1 MYRGLNTSDTSSWQI
16 HLETTQLYLTPNG
29 AYEHIKESVIEYL
42 ETAYKISHPDLNAER
57 AEALRERGIVAQSP
71 FIEATPAFPT
81 DKKLAELERNRSDI
95 LPQGL
100 AELVQ
105 HGVPVDRFPLYV
117 HQQASLLQAYS
128 DKPNLMVATG
138 TGSGKTECFLLPIL
152 SDILREAISWKEPT
166 APPQPGRYDG
176 ERNVWLHSR
185 RHESRPAALRSIVL
199 YPMNALVNDQLSR
212 LRRILA
218 RNMSPDWQRRNLN
231 GNVIHFAMYTGMS
244 RPTGSWSQEGRRQQ
258 FDKYIQQ
265 IAADWKVLREDL
277 KDTGMWA
284 RPQSPEML
292 CRWDVQM
299 APPDILVTN
308 YSMLEYMLIRPIE
321 NQIFEATRL
330 WLAEH
335 PEARFT
341 LVLDEAHTYT
351 GAKGTEVAY
360 LVRRLKER
368 LGLPNGSPQF
378 RAIATTASVPDMSRA
393 EKSLYRFISDLFDEP
408 EDRFS
413 LIKATATTD
422 ALPERVSTGKAF
434 HAFKAFHQNFDVQA
448 PFPAIERLANALDLG
463 AVDSTLDPQVAL
475 FNLLEHSQDVTW
487 TRQRT
492 ARKATLLNDLSAELW
507 PQLGEAQEKEE
518 ATSGILSAGSFA
530 RPSETTDTPPL
541 LSMRIHAFFRGIG
554 GIWACMNPECPEVHP
569 KFRHIDRERPV
580 GKLYLD
586 PRPWCSDQCG
596 GRVLE
601 VFSCRHCG
609 LLFLGGIPDATQGS
623 LWPWSDDLS
632 GERQD
637 VREYRIFG
645 VESPYPD
652 AITEHRS
659 IKTTL
664 SCHPNAPYH
673 RLSFE
678 IEEARERDSTGIERI
693 VSPFPQKCPRCQAYR
708 QPGVEGREVIEPLRT
723 RGPRAF
729 SAVVEDAFRVQPRA
743 RHGVL
748 PNYGRK
754 ALLFTDSRQDAAIL
768 AADLRTYHH
777 TDLFRQLLYRVLHQC
792 ARCAGGGNIEE
803 TGPYIIGQQQEIE
816 VVTCPECSGSGISPS
831 PQPLSFEE
839 VRARVIGLQIHQEI
853 DPTNQKVSKFFT
865 ERNTGSIDADK
876 KAEMAFNV
884 ALRREISEDTFALEP
899 LGLASWRIQLPE
911 NTGAFTPLSVE
922 ETQIF
927 IRSVARILATENVIL
942 PPEPHKPWEWPA
954 DQVKEYEMNVII
966 PASKRV
972 GKAIPYN
979 LSHFRKLGRYVIA
992 VSRALVVQ
1000 ERLANDTA
1008 AQRWVD
1014 ELHWPLWKAL
1024 TGFKV
1029 LEWAGAK
1036 IDNQIPQGLR
1046 LEKFELH
1053 PITSGLVHQCQACAY
1068 VMSETLCDVCI
1079 RCGQPTNVT
1088 PASSIRSY
1096 YRRAAQYSL
1105 PDIGFD
1111 DPYPI
1116 RAIEHTAQIPGAEA
1130 RDIER
1135 WFQDLFHDHQ
1145 NRADHRI
1152 DVLSVTTTMEMGI
1165 DIGSLLSVGM
1175 RNVPPTV
1182 ANYQQRAGRAGRR
1195 GSSIA
1200 TVLTFAQQ
1208 RSHDQYYFASPPE
1221 IVSEPP
1227 RVPSL
1232 YLRNE
1237 VIARR
1242 HVRSICLQSF
1252 FYQEL
1257 RGYSNSNLFDAWGS
1271 VSDFANHS
1279 FATKIQHYLSTN
1291 RAPLSIRCRD
1301 ILPPELAPLVGG
1313 WLDNLLVEVQE
1324 VVSRQEAKTGLLE
1337 ALMISG
1343 LLPKYAFPVDVVG
1356 MSIPD
1361 IDAQIEGSD
1370 SDNDDDTMQRDLKI
1384 ALAEYA
1390 PGAEVVR
1397 GAFPKTYIYK
1407 SAGVYN
1413 SFEATPN
1420 YHPTG
1425 LVVECADCQAIE
1437 LLAINQ
1443 MQPVQ
1448 CRECH
1453 GFNLLP
1459 MPYLRPR
1466 GFTVD
1471 AALPEAGRVEYEGGG
1486 RERAGYATPAR
1497 LQVGETSLHNGQ
1509 SCATFAPN
1517 LYTHVRVGE
1526 LFMCN
1531 KGVDRQFPGFL
1542 ICPTCGRALDPD
1554 DSGAHTYPANV
1565 PPHRGY
1571 PRGPRAGERCPNR
1584 KNINNQV
1591 LLGHKFYSEV
1601 ILFGVD
1607 LPEHLDAP
1615 FLEPAGRA
1623 VWYSFGTLLADA
1635 ANRVLQINVG
1645 ELKVG
1650 IRSINRGA
1658 GRIHGEVFI
1667 YDDVPGG
1674 AGYARAIQSNLE
1686 EILNKALALGRHCPN
1701 PDCTGACYHCLY
1713 EYGNQMLHPF
1723 LDRRLGVAVLEFLL
1737 EGKSP
1742 VLSMA
1747 DMLRYANGFVEFARS
1762 TWTIEPGASIAS
1774 YYFPYILKDTAH
1786 QQYGLWVL
1794 HPLLAKP
1801 VAQTMHAILAE
1812 HRIRC
1817 AVHYSFDLERRPFW
1831 VHNHFIRES

>member
-1 MYRGLNTSDTSSWQI
+1 M
-16 HLETTQLYLTPNG
+16 YLTPNG

-42 ETAYKISHPDLNAER
+42 ETAYKISHPDVAAER
-57 AEALRERGIVAQSP
+57 AEALRERGVVAQSP

-81 DKKLAELERNRSDI
+81 GKKLVELEREHPSI

-105 HGVPVDRFPLYV
+105 HGVPVDRFALYV
-117 HQQASLLQAYS
+117 HQQAALLNAYS
-128 DKPNLMVATG
+128 ERPNLLVATG

-152 SDILREAISWKEPT
+152 SDILRDANSWTEPT
-166 APPQPGRYDG
+166 GPVLPGRYDA
-176 ERNVWLHSR
+176 EHDVWLHAR

-218 RNMSPDWQRRNLN
+218 RGTSPDWQRRNLK
-231 GNVIHFAMYTGMS
+231 GNIIHFGMYTGMS
-244 RPTGSWSQEGRRQQ
+244 RPTGSWSQTRRREK
-258 FDKYIQQ
+258 FDQYVQE
-265 IAADWKVLREDL
+265 IAADWKALREDL
-277 KDTGMWA
+277 RDTGMWP

-308 YSMLEYMLIRPIE
+308 YSMLEYMLVRPIE
-321 NQIFEATRL
+321 SQIFETTRQ
-330 WLAEH
+330 WLAEN

-368 LGLPNGSPQF
+368 LGLSSGSHQF
-378 RAIATTASVPDMSRA
+378 RAIATTASVPDMAGA
-393 EKSLYRFISDLFDEP
+393 EQSLYQFISDLFDEP
-408 EDRFS
+408 TDRFS
-413 LIKATATTD
+413 LIKAVATTSN
-422 ALPERVSTGKAF
+422 LPARISSEKTFQAF
-434 HAFKAFHQNFDVQA
+434 SAFQREFEVQD
-448 PFPAIERLANALDLG
+448 PFPAIEHLANVLELG
-463 AVDSTLDPQVAL
+463 TVDTTLDPQVAL
-475 FNLLEHSQDVTW
+475 FNLIESNHDVVW

-492 ARKATLLNDLSAELW
+492 ARKATLLSDLAVELW
-507 PQLGEAQEKEE
+507 PQHGEPNEKEE
-518 ATSGILSAGSFA
+518 ATAGILAAGSFA

-554 GIWACMNPECPEVHP
+554 GLWACMNPECPEVDP
-569 KFRHIDRERPV
+569 KFRRVEQQRPL
-580 GKLYLD
+580 GKLYFD
-586 PRPWCSDQCG
+586 PRPWCSERCG

-609 LLFLGGIPDATQGS
+609 LLFLGGIPDTTQGS

-637 VREYRIFG
+637 VRDYLIFG

-652 AITEHRS
+652 ASTDYRS
-659 IKTTL
+659 TKTTL
-664 SCHPNAPYH
+664 PIHPNDSNVRP
-673 RLSFE
+673 SFE
-678 IEEARERDSTGIERI
+678 ITAAVEKDSMGNEQV
-693 VSPFPQKCPRCQAYR
+693 VSPFPQQCPRCQAYR
-708 QPGVEGREVIEPLRT
+708 QQGIEGREVIEPLRT

-743 RHGVL
+743 RHGIA

-777 TDLFRQLLYRVLHQC
+777 TDLFRQVLFRTLHQC
-792 ARCAGGGNIEE
+792 VRCTGSGEIEE
-803 TGPYIIGQQQEIE
+803 ERPYIIGQSQETEI
-816 VVTCPECSGSGISPS
+816 VTCPECTGTGICPL
-831 PQPLSFEE
+831 PQPISFDE
-839 VRARVIGLQIHQEI
+839 VRARVMEVQIQREI

-865 ERNTGSIDADK
+865 ERHAGSIEADK

-884 ALRREISEDTFALEP
+884 ALRREISSDIFSLEP
-899 LGLASWRIQLPE
+899 LGLASWRIQLPQ
-911 NTGAFTPLSVE
+911 NTGAFDLLTPE
-922 ETQIF
+922 ETQILV
-927 IRSVARILATENVIL
+927 RSVARILAAENAIL
-942 PPEPHKPWEWPA
+942 PPEPYKPWEWPG
-954 DQVKEYEMNVII
+954 DQVKDYEMNVII
-966 PASKRV
+966 PGYKRV

-979 LSHFRKLGRYVIA
+979 LTRFRKLGRYVIA
-992 VSRALVVQ
+992 VSQALVT
-1000 ERLANDTA
+1000 EGRLTSNPA
-1008 AQRWVD
+1008 AQRWVS
-1014 ELHWPLWKAL
+1014 ELVQPLWDAL
-1024 TGFKV
+1024 VGFKV

-1036 IDNQIPQGLR
+1036 INDKVPYGLR
-1046 LEKFELH
+1046 LNKFDLH
-1053 PITSGLVHQCQACAY
+1053 PIQSGQVHQCTACAH
-1068 VMSETLCDVCI
+1068 VMSETLCNVCI
-1079 RCGQPTNVT
+1079 RCGQPTHIV
-1088 PASSIRSY
+1088 PATSIRSY
-1096 YRRAAQYSL
+1096 YRRAAQYAL

-1116 RAIEHTAQIPGAEA
+1116 RAIEHTAQVPGAEA

-1152 DVLSVTTTMEMGI
+1152 DILSVTTTMEMGI
-1165 DIGSLLSVGM
+1165 DIGSLLTVGM

-1208 RSHDQYYFASPPE
+1208 RSHDQYYFAAPPE

-1227 RVPSL
+1227 RVPVL
-1232 YLRNE
+1232 YLGNE
-1237 VIARR
+1237 VIACR
-1242 HVRSICLQSF
+1242 HFRSVCLQAF
-1252 FYQEL
+1252 FHQKL
-1257 RGYSNSNLFDAWGS
+1257 NGSITSNLFETWGS
-1271 VSDFANHS
+1271 IADFASHGIAS
-1279 FATKIQHYLSTN
+1279 KIQHFISTN
-1291 RAPLSIRCRD
+1291 RAPLLTRCQS
-1301 ILPPELAPLVGG
+1301 ILPSELAPLLDT

-1324 VVSRQEAKTGLLE
+1324 VVNRQESKTGLME
-1337 ALMISG
+1337 ALMTAG

-1356 MSIPD
+1356 LSIPN
-1361 IDAQIEGSD
+1361 IDAQMQGNDRESEDD
-1370 SDNDDDTMQRDLKI
+1370 SMQRDLKI

-1390 PGAEVVR
+1390 PGAEVLR
-1397 GAFPKTYIYK
+1397 GAFPKTYTYT
-1407 SAGVYN
+1407 SAGVYD
-1413 SFEATPN
+1413 SFESTPD

-1437 LLAINQ
+1437 LLATNQ
-1443 MQPVQ
+1443 PPPIQ
-1448 CRECH
+1448 CQECH
-1453 GFNLLP
+1453 GFNLFP
-1459 MPYLRPR
+1459 MPYLRPK

-1486 RERAGYATPAR
+1486 RERAGYATAAR
-1497 LQVGETSLHNGQ
+1497 LQVGETSLHHGQ
-1509 SCATFAPN
+1509 SCSGFAPS

-1531 KGVDRQFPGFL
+1531 KGVDRRFPGFL
-1542 ICPTCGRALDPD
+1542 ICPTCGRALDPND
-1554 DSGAHTYPANV
+1554 PGAHTYPANV
-1565 PPHRGY
+1565 PPHNGY
-1571 PRGPRAGERCPNR
+1571 PRGPRAGDRCPNR
-1584 KNINNQV
+1584 KNIQNQV

-1607 LPEHLDAP
+1607 LPENMDAP
-1615 FLEPAGRA
+1615 FIEPAGRA
-1623 VWYSFGTLLADA
+1623 VWYSLGTLLADA

-1650 IRSINRGA
+1650 VRAISRGP

-1674 AGYARAIQSNLE
+1674 AGYARAIERNLE
-1686 EILNKALALGRHCPN
+1686 EILKKALALGRNCPN
-1701 PDCTGACYHCLY
+1701 PNCPGACYHCLY

-1723 LDRRLGVAVLEFLL
+1723 LSRQLGTSVLEFLL
-1737 EGKSP
+1737 EGKMPS
-1742 VLSMA
+1742 LTNQ
-1747 DMLRYANGFVEFARS
+1747 DMRRYADGFVEFARS
-1762 TWTIEPGASIAS
+1762 TWSIETGKTVGST
-1774 YYFPYILKDTAH
+1774 YFPYLLKNTADNL
-1786 QQYGLWVL
+1786 YGLWVI
-1794 HPLLAKP
+1794 HPLQAKP
-1801 VAQTMHAILAE
+1801 SPQTMQAILAE
-1812 HRIRC
+1812 HGIRC
-1817 AVHYSFDLERRPFW
+1817 AVHYTFDLERRPFW
-1831 VHNHFIRES
+1831 VHNHLIRES